1 MLQITSEMIIGT
13 TAKVPVGVDKVRRVG
28 GGIPST
34 LAVLFRLIG
43 MIEML
48 AVVHRIMVILVAD
61 LARRLGAATTTATTT
76 TIGAATPTTR
86 PAAATTAVVSELPRG
101 SIG

>member
-1 MLQITSEMIIGT
+1 MIIGAA
-13 TAKVPVGVDKVRRVG
+13 AKVPVGVNRVHRVG
-28 GGIPST
+28 GGVPST

-48 AVVHRIMVILVAD
+48 AAVHRIMVILVAD
-61 LARRLGAATTTATTT
+61 LAHRLRAATTTAATT
-76 TIGAATPTTR
+76 TTR
-86 PAAATTAVVSELPRG
+86 PAVATTAVVSELPRG